1 MFIGVASVW
10 MGTHFGPG
18 VASGTQLNQYYVGFG
33 IPGIVM
39 TLVAMALLGFALYC
53 SMEFSRIYHAYDY
66 ESWVTKL
73 FGNKYVVILFDISFF
88 VTIISARGR
97 QPQRDC
103 HPASG
108 LLGHQLLGGRRHSH
122 SRLHAAVRLRR
133 GAGAQELGLHD
144 VRRRGRAAA
153 HHGAGHR
160 RRRRDLKGAVENQAA
175 NLGADMSASN
185 WLKALWQAIIYGS
198 FQATIVANIASVADT
213 LPDRRESRRS
223 AITGYIANTGLL
235 LILCMMLFSFTNV
248 YKVTEEALPFYSI
261 LARLNMGW
269 LTTVYIIVVFIAV
282 ISTVVGFA
290 FAGVARFGKYYRPQG
305 KKQLAHPVR
314 DAAFVLVLLAA
325 CAAISQVGI
334 YEPRQVRLLA
344 PRLHQPLRYHP
355 ARPDTRR
362 PQDKQEVP
370 QGAQHRRPG
379 HRLITKCFTSQI
391 CSKRESPPASSGG
404 LFARRA

>member
-1 MFIGVASVW
+1 MENTKKKGLPVFIGVASVW

-33 IPGIVM
+33 IPGIIM

-88 VTIISARGR
+88 VTIISAAGGSLN
-97 QPQRDC
+97 
-103 HPASG
+103 AIAT
-108 LLGHQLLGGRRHSH
+108 LLQDFWGINYWVGVGIVIVVSMLLCAFGAELVRKSSAYMMFVVVGV
-122 SRLHAAVRLRR
+122 LLLIMALVIAA
-133 GAGAQELGLHD
+133 GDA
-144 VRRRGRAAA
+144 
-153 HHGAGHR
+153 
-160 RRRRDLKGAVENQAA
+160 DLKGAVENQAA

-213 LPDRRESRRS
+213 LPDRRESRRA

-235 LILCMMLFSFTNV
+235 LVLCMMLFSFTNV
-248 YKVTEEALPFYSI
+248 YAVTNEALPFYSI

-290 FAGVARFGKYYRPQG
+290 FAGVARFGKYYRPTG
-305 KKQLAHPVR
+305 SKHLAHPLR
-314 DAAFVLVLLAA
+314 DALFVLVLLAA

-334 YEPRQVRLLA
+334 MNLVKYGYSLLGYINLFVIILPALIIGGRKISKKYLKEHNIDA
-344 PRLHQPLRYHP
+344 PGI
-355 ARPDTRR
+355 D
-362 PQDKQEVP
+362 
-370 QGAQHRRPG
+370 
-379 HRLITKCFTSQI
+379 
-391 CSKRESPPASSGG
+391 
-404 LFARRA
+404 

>member
-1 MFIGVASVW
+1 MENTKKKGLPVFIGVASVW

-88 VTIISARGR
+88 VTIISAAGGSLN
-97 QPQRDC
+97 
-103 HPASG
+103 AIAT
-108 LLGHQLLGGRRHSH
+108 LLQDFWGINYWVGVGIVIVISMLLCAFGAELVRKSSAYMMFVVVGV
-122 SRLHAAVRLRR
+122 LLLIMALVIAA
-133 GAGAQELGLHD
+133 GDA
-144 VRRRGRAAA
+144 
-153 HHGAGHR
+153 
-160 RRRRDLKGAVENQAA
+160 DLKGAVENQAA

-223 AITGYIANTGLL
+223 AITGYLANTLLL
-235 LILCMMLFSFTNV
+235 LILCTMLFSFTNV
-248 YKVTEEALPFYSI
+248 YEVTKEDLPFYSI

-334 YEPRQVRLLA
+334 MNLVKYGYSLLGYINLFVIILPALILGGRKISKKYLKEHNIDA
-344 PRLHQPLRYHP
+344 PG
-355 ARPDTRR
+355 
-362 PQDKQEVP
+362 V
-370 QGAQHRRPG
+370 
-379 HRLITKCFTSQI
+379 
-391 CSKRESPPASSGG
+391 
-404 LFARRA
+404 

>member
-1 MFIGVASVW
+1 MENTKKKGLPVFIGVASVW

-88 VTIISARGR
+88 VTIISAAGGSLN
-97 QPQRDC
+97 
-103 HPASG
+103 AIAT
-108 LLGHQLLGGRRHSH
+108 LLQDFWGINYWIGVGIVIVVSMLLCAFGAELVRKSSAYMMFVVVGV
-122 SRLHAAVRLRR
+122 LLLIMALVIAA
-133 GAGAQELGLHD
+133 GDA
-144 VRRRGRAAA
+144 
-153 HHGAGHR
+153 
-160 RRRRDLKGAVENQAA
+160 DLKGAVENQAA

-213 LPDRRESRRS
+213 LPDRRESKRS

-235 LILCMMLFSFTNV
+235 LVLCMMLFSFTNV

-334 YEPRQVRLLA
+334 MNLVKYGYSLLGYINLFVIILPALILGGRKISKKYLKEHNIDA
-344 PRLHQPLRYHP
+344 PG
-355 ARPDTRR
+355 
-362 PQDKQEVP
+362 V
-370 QGAQHRRPG
+370 
-379 HRLITKCFTSQI
+379 
-391 CSKRESPPASSGG
+391 
-404 LFARRA
+404 

>member
-1 MFIGVASVW
+1 MENTKKKGLPVFIGVASVW

-53 SMEFSRIYHAYDY
+53 SMEFSRLYHAYDY

-73 FGNKYVVILFDISFF
+73 FGNKYVVILFDLSFF
-88 VTIISARGR
+88 VTIISAAGGSLN
-97 QPQRDC
+97 
-103 HPASG
+103 AIA
-108 LLGHQLLGGRRHSH
+108 QLLQDFWGINYWIGVGIVIVVSMLLCAFGAELVRKS
-122 SRLHAAVRLRR
+122 SAYMMFVVVGVLLLIMALVIAA
-133 GAGAQELGLHD
+133 GDA
-144 VRRRGRAAA
+144 
-153 HHGAGHR
+153 
-160 RRRRDLKGAVENQAA
+160 DLKGAVENQAA

-223 AITGYIANTGLL
+223 AITGYLANTLLL
-235 LILCMMLFSFTNV
+235 LILCTMLFSFTNV
-248 YKVTEEALPFYSI
+248 YEVTKEDLPFYSI
-261 LARLNMGW
+261 LARLDMGW

-314 DAAFVLVLLAA
+314 DAIFVLVLLAA

-334 YEPRQVRLLA
+334 MKLVKYGYSLLGYINLPVIVLPALIIGGRKISRKYLKAHNVDA
-344 PRLHQPLRYHP
+344 PG
-355 ARPDTRR
+355 
-362 PQDKQEVP
+362 VP
-370 QGAQHRRPG
+370 GMD
-379 HRLITKCFTSQI
+379 
-391 CSKRESPPASSGG
+391 
-404 LFARRA
+404 

>member
-1 MFIGVASVW
+1 MENTKKKGLPVFIGVASVW

-88 VTIISARGR
+88 VTIISAAGGSLN
-97 QPQRDC
+97 
-103 HPASG
+103 AIAT
-108 LLGHQLLGGRRHSH
+108 LLQDFWGINYWVGVGIVIVVSMLLCAFGAELVRKSSAYMMFVVVGV
-122 SRLHAAVRLRR
+122 LLLIMALVIAA
-133 GAGAQELGLHD
+133 GDA
-144 VRRRGRAAA
+144 
-153 HHGAGHR
+153 
-160 RRRRDLKGAVENQAA
+160 DLKGAVENQAA

-213 LPDRRESRRS
+213 LPDRRESRRA

-235 LILCMMLFSFTNV
+235 LVLCMMLFSFTNV
-248 YKVTEEALPFYSI
+248 YAVTNEALPFYSI

-290 FAGVARFGKYYRPQG
+290 FAGVARFGKYYRPTG
-305 KKQLAHPVR
+305 KKHLAHPLR
-314 DAAFVLVLLAA
+314 DALFVLVLLAA

-334 YEPRQVRLLA
+334 MNLVKYGYSLLGYINLFVIILPALILGGRKISKKYLKEHNIDA
-344 PRLHQPLRYHP
+344 PGI
-355 ARPDTRR
+355 D
-362 PQDKQEVP
+362 
-370 QGAQHRRPG
+370 
-379 HRLITKCFTSQI
+379 
-391 CSKRESPPASSGG
+391 
-404 LFARRA
+404 

>member
-1 MFIGVASVW
+1 MENTKKKGLPVFIGVASVW

-88 VTIISARGR
+88 VTIISAAGGSLN
-97 QPQRDC
+97 
-103 HPASG
+103 AIAT
-108 LLGHQLLGGRRHSH
+108 LLQDFWGINYWVGVGIVIVVSMLLCAFGAELVRKSSAYMMFVVVGV
-122 SRLHAAVRLRR
+122 LLLIMALVIAA
-133 GAGAQELGLHD
+133 GDA
-144 VRRRGRAAA
+144 
-153 HHGAGHR
+153 
-160 RRRRDLKGAVENQAA
+160 DLKGAVENQAA

-213 LPDRRESRRS
+213 LPDRRESRRA

-235 LILCMMLFSFTNV
+235 LVLCMMLFSFTNV
-248 YKVTEEALPFYSI
+248 YAVTNEALPFYSI

-290 FAGVARFGKYYRPQG
+290 FAGVARFGKYYRPAG
-305 KKQLAHPVR
+305 KKHLAHPLR
-314 DAAFVLVLLAA
+314 DALFVLVLLAA

-334 YEPRQVRLLA
+334 MNIVKYGYQLLGYINLFVIVLPALIIGGRKISKKYLKEHNIDA
-344 PRLHQPLRYHP
+344 PGI
-355 ARPDTRR
+355 D
-362 PQDKQEVP
+362 
-370 QGAQHRRPG
+370 
-379 HRLITKCFTSQI
+379 
-391 CSKRESPPASSGG
+391 
-404 LFARRA
+404 

>member
-1 MFIGVASVW
+1 MENTKKKGLPVFIGVASVW

-88 VTIISARGR
+88 VTIISAAGGSLN
-97 QPQRDC
+97 
-103 HPASG
+103 AIAT
-108 LLGHQLLGGRRHSH
+108 LLQDFWGINYWVGVGIVIVVSMLLCAFGAELVRKSSAYMMFVVVGV
-122 SRLHAAVRLRR
+122 LLLIMALVIAA
-133 GAGAQELGLHD
+133 GDA
-144 VRRRGRAAA
+144 
-153 HHGAGHR
+153 
-160 RRRRDLKGAVENQAA
+160 DLKGAVENQAA

-213 LPDRRESRRS
+213 LPDRRESRRA

-235 LILCMMLFSFTNV
+235 LVLCMMLFSFTNV
-248 YKVTEEALPFYSI
+248 YAVTNEALPFYSI
-261 LARLNMGW
+261 LARLNMSW
-269 LTTVYIIVVFIAV
+269 LTVVYIIVVFIAV

-290 FAGVARFGKYYRPQG
+290 FAGVARFGKYYRPAG
-305 KKQLAHPVR
+305 KKHLAHPLR
-314 DAAFVLVLLAA
+314 DALFVLVLLAA

-334 YEPRQVRLLA
+334 MNLVKYGYSLLGYINLFVIILPALIIGGRKISKKYLKEHNIDA
-344 PRLHQPLRYHP
+344 PGI
-355 ARPDTRR
+355 D
-362 PQDKQEVP
+362 
-370 QGAQHRRPG
+370 
-379 HRLITKCFTSQI
+379 
-391 CSKRESPPASSGG
+391 
-404 LFARRA
+404 

>member
-1 MFIGVASVW
+1 MENTKKKGLPVFIGVASVW

-33 IPGIVM
+33 IPGIIM

-88 VTIISARGR
+88 VTIISAAGGSLN
-97 QPQRDC
+97 
-103 HPASG
+103 AIAT
-108 LLGHQLLGGRRHSH
+108 LLQDFWGINYWVGVGIVIVVSMLLCAFGAELVRKSSAYMMFVVVGV
-122 SRLHAAVRLRR
+122 LLLIMALVIAA
-133 GAGAQELGLHD
+133 GDA
-144 VRRRGRAAA
+144 
-153 HHGAGHR
+153 
-160 RRRRDLKGAVENQAA
+160 DLKGAVENQAA

-213 LPDRRESRRS
+213 LPDRRESRRA

-248 YKVTEEALPFYSI
+248 YAVTKEALPFYSI

-290 FAGVARFGKYYRPQG
+290 FAGVARFGKYYRPKG

-334 YEPRQVRLLA
+334 MNLVKYGYSLLGYINLFVIILPALILGGRKISKKYLKEHNIDA
-344 PRLHQPLRYHP
+344 PG
-355 ARPDTRR
+355 
-362 PQDKQEVP
+362 V
-370 QGAQHRRPG
+370 
-379 HRLITKCFTSQI
+379 
-391 CSKRESPPASSGG
+391 
-404 LFARRA
+404 

>member
-1 MFIGVASVW
+1 MENTKKKGLPVFIGVASVW

-33 IPGIVM
+33 IPGIIM

-53 SMEFSRIYHAYDY
+53 SMEFSRIYKAYDY

-73 FGNKYVVILFDISFF
+73 FNNKYVVILFDVSFF
-88 VTIISARGR
+88 VTIISAAGGSLN
-97 QPQRDC
+97 
-103 HPASG
+103 AIAT
-108 LLGHQLLGGRRHSH
+108 LLQDFWGINYWVGVGIVIVVSMLLCAFGAELVRKSSAYMMFVVVGV
-122 SRLHAAVRLRR
+122 LLLIMALVIAA
-133 GAGAQELGLHD
+133 GDA
-144 VRRRGRAAA
+144 
-153 HHGAGHR
+153 
-160 RRRRDLKGAVENQAA
+160 DLKGAVENQAA

-213 LPDRRESRRS
+213 LPDRRESRRA

-248 YKVTEEALPFYSI
+248 YAVTKEALPFYSI
-261 LARLNMGW
+261 LARMDMGW

-314 DAAFVLVLLAA
+314 DAAFVLVLLVA

-334 YEPRQVRLLA
+334 MNLVKYGYSLLGYINLFVIILPALILGGRKISKKYLKEHNIDA
-344 PRLHQPLRYHP
+344 PGI
-355 ARPDTRR
+355 D
-362 PQDKQEVP
+362 
-370 QGAQHRRPG
+370 
-379 HRLITKCFTSQI
+379 
-391 CSKRESPPASSGG
+391 
-404 LFARRA
+404 

>member
-1 MFIGVASVW
+1 MENTKKKGLPVFIGVASVW

-33 IPGIVM
+33 IPGIIM

-53 SMEFSRIYHAYDY
+53 SMEFSRIYKAYDY

-88 VTIISARGR
+88 VTIISAAGGSLN
-97 QPQRDC
+97 
-103 HPASG
+103 AIAT
-108 LLGHQLLGGRRHSH
+108 LLQDFWGINYWVGVGIVIVVSMLLCAFGAELVRKSSAYMMFVVVGV
-122 SRLHAAVRLRR
+122 LLLIMALVIAA
-133 GAGAQELGLHD
+133 GDA
-144 VRRRGRAAA
+144 
-153 HHGAGHR
+153 
-160 RRRRDLKGAVENQAA
+160 DLKGAVENQAA

-213 LPDRRESRRS
+213 LPDRRESRRA

-235 LILCMMLFSFTNV
+235 LVLCMMLFSFTNV
-248 YKVTEEALPFYSI
+248 YAVTNEALPFYSI

-290 FAGVARFGKYYRPQG
+290 FAGVARFGKYYRPTG
-305 KKQLAHPVR
+305 KKHLAHPLR
-314 DAAFVLVLLAA
+314 DALFVLVLLAA

-334 YEPRQVRLLA
+334 MNLVKYGYSLLGYINLFVIILPALILGGRKISKKYLKEHNIDA
-344 PRLHQPLRYHP
+344 PGI
-355 ARPDTRR
+355 D
-362 PQDKQEVP
+362 
-370 QGAQHRRPG
+370 
-379 HRLITKCFTSQI
+379 
-391 CSKRESPPASSGG
+391 
-404 LFARRA
+404 

>member
-1 MFIGVASVW
+1 MENTKKKGLPVFIGVASVW

-33 IPGIVM
+33 LPGIVM

-88 VTIISARGR
+88 VTIISAAGGSLN
-97 QPQRDC
+97 
-103 HPASG
+103 AIAT
-108 LLGHQLLGGRRHSH
+108 LLQDFWGINYWVGVGIVIVVSMLLCAFGAELVRKSSAYMMFVVVGV
-122 SRLHAAVRLRR
+122 LLLIMALVIAA
-133 GAGAQELGLHD
+133 GDA
-144 VRRRGRAAA
+144 
-153 HHGAGHR
+153 
-160 RRRRDLKGAVENQAA
+160 DLKGAVENQAA

-334 YEPRQVRLLA
+334 MNLVKYGYSLLGYINLFVIILPALILGGRKISKKYLKEHNIDA
-344 PRLHQPLRYHP
+344 PGI
-355 ARPDTRR
+355 D
-362 PQDKQEVP
+362 
-370 QGAQHRRPG
+370 
-379 HRLITKCFTSQI
+379 
-391 CSKRESPPASSGG
+391 
-404 LFARRA
+404 

>member
-1 MFIGVASVW
+1 MENTKKKGLPVFIGVASVW

-33 IPGIVM
+33 IPGIIM

-53 SMEFSRIYHAYDY
+53 SMEFSRIYKAYDY

-73 FGNKYVVILFDISFF
+73 FNNKYVVILFDVSFF
-88 VTIISARGR
+88 VTIISAAGGSLN
-97 QPQRDC
+97 
-103 HPASG
+103 AIAT
-108 LLGHQLLGGRRHSH
+108 LLQDFWGINYWVGVGIVIVVSMLLCAFGAELVRKSSAYMMFVVVGV
-122 SRLHAAVRLRR
+122 LLLIMALVIAA
-133 GAGAQELGLHD
+133 GDA
-144 VRRRGRAAA
+144 
-153 HHGAGHR
+153 
-160 RRRRDLKGAVENQAA
+160 DLKGAVETQAA

-213 LPDRRESRRS
+213 LPDRRESRRA

-235 LILCMMLFSFTNV
+235 LVLCMMLFSFTNV
-248 YKVTEEALPFYSI
+248 YAVTNEALPFYSI

-290 FAGVARFGKYYRPQG
+290 FAGVARFGKYYRPTG
-305 KKQLAHPVR
+305 SKHLAHPLR
-314 DAAFVLVLLAA
+314 DALFVLVLLAA

-334 YEPRQVRLLA
+334 MNLVKYGYSLLGYINLFVIILPALILGGRKISKKYLKEHNIDA
-344 PRLHQPLRYHP
+344 PGI
-355 ARPDTRR
+355 D
-362 PQDKQEVP
+362 
-370 QGAQHRRPG
+370 
-379 HRLITKCFTSQI
+379 
-391 CSKRESPPASSGG
+391 
-404 LFARRA
+404 

>member
-1 MFIGVASVW
+1 MENTKKKGLPVFIGVASVW

-33 IPGIVM
+33 IPGIIM

-88 VTIISARGR
+88 VTIISAAGGSLN
-97 QPQRDC
+97 
-103 HPASG
+103 AIAT
-108 LLGHQLLGGRRHSH
+108 LLQDFWGINYWVGVGIVIVVSMLLCAFGAELVRKSSAYMMFVVVGV
-122 SRLHAAVRLRR
+122 LLLIMALVIAA
-133 GAGAQELGLHD
+133 GDA
-144 VRRRGRAAA
+144 
-153 HHGAGHR
+153 
-160 RRRRDLKGAVENQAA
+160 DLKGAVENQAA

-223 AITGYIANTGLL
+223 AITGYLANTLLL

-248 YKVTEEALPFYSI
+248 YEVTKEDLPFYSI

-314 DAAFVLVLLAA
+314 DAIFVLVLLAA

-334 YEPRQVRLLA
+334 MNLVKYGYSLLGYINLFVIILPALILGGRKISKKYLKEHNIDA
-344 PRLHQPLRYHP
+344 PGI
-355 ARPDTRR
+355 D
-362 PQDKQEVP
+362 
-370 QGAQHRRPG
+370 
-379 HRLITKCFTSQI
+379 
-391 CSKRESPPASSGG
+391 
-404 LFARRA
+404 

>member
-1 MFIGVASVW
+1 MENTKKKGLPVFIGVASVW

-88 VTIISARGR
+88 VTIISAAGGSLN
-97 QPQRDC
+97 
-103 HPASG
+103 AIAT
-108 LLGHQLLGGRRHSH
+108 LLQDFWGINYWVGVGIVIVVSMLLCAFGAELVRKSSAYMMFVVVGV
-122 SRLHAAVRLRR
+122 LLLIMALVIAA
-133 GAGAQELGLHD
+133 GDA
-144 VRRRGRAAA
+144 
-153 HHGAGHR
+153 
-160 RRRRDLKGAVENQAA
+160 DLKGAVENQAA

-223 AITGYIANTGLL
+223 AITGYLANTLLL

-248 YKVTEEALPFYSI
+248 YEVTKEDLPFYSI
-261 LARLNMGW
+261 LARLDMGW

-334 YEPRQVRLLA
+334 MNLVKYGYSLLGYINLPVIILPALIIGGRKISKKYLKEHNIDA
-344 PRLHQPLRYHP
+344 PGI
-355 ARPDTRR
+355 D
-362 PQDKQEVP
+362 
-370 QGAQHRRPG
+370 
-379 HRLITKCFTSQI
+379 
-391 CSKRESPPASSGG
+391 
-404 LFARRA
+404 

>member
-1 MFIGVASVW
+1 MENTKKKGLPVFIGVASVW

-88 VTIISARGR
+88 VTIISAAGGSLN
-97 QPQRDC
+97 
-103 HPASG
+103 AIAT
-108 LLGHQLLGGRRHSH
+108 LLQDFWGINYWVGVGIVIVVSMLLCAFGAELVRKSSAYMMFVVVGV
-122 SRLHAAVRLRR
+122 LLLIMALVIAA
-133 GAGAQELGLHD
+133 GDA
-144 VRRRGRAAA
+144 
-153 HHGAGHR
+153 
-160 RRRRDLKGAVENQAA
+160 DLKGAVENQAA

-213 LPDRRESRRS
+213 LPDRRESRRA

-248 YKVTEEALPFYSI
+248 YAVTKEALPFYSI
-261 LARLNMGW
+261 LARMDMGW

-314 DAAFVLVLLAA
+314 DAAFVLVLLVA

-334 YEPRQVRLLA
+334 MNLVKYGYSLLGYINLFVIILPALIIGGRKISKKYLKEHNIDA
-344 PRLHQPLRYHP
+344 PGI
-355 ARPDTRR
+355 D
-362 PQDKQEVP
+362 
-370 QGAQHRRPG
+370 
-379 HRLITKCFTSQI
+379 
-391 CSKRESPPASSGG
+391 
-404 LFARRA
+404 

>member
-1 MFIGVASVW
+1 MENTKKKGLPVFIGVASVW

-33 IPGIVM
+33 IPGIIM

-53 SMEFSRIYHAYDY
+53 SMEFSRIYKAYDY

-73 FGNKYVVILFDISFF
+73 FNNKYVVILFDISFF
-88 VTIISARGR
+88 VTIISAAGGSLN
-97 QPQRDC
+97 
-103 HPASG
+103 AIAT
-108 LLGHQLLGGRRHSH
+108 LLQDFWGINYWVGVGIVIVVSMLLCAFGAELVRKSSAYMMFVVVGV
-122 SRLHAAVRLRR
+122 LLLIMALVIAA
-133 GAGAQELGLHD
+133 GDA
-144 VRRRGRAAA
+144 
-153 HHGAGHR
+153 
-160 RRRRDLKGAVENQAA
+160 DLKGAVENQAA

-213 LPDRRESRRS
+213 LPDRRESRRA

-235 LILCMMLFSFTNV
+235 LVLCMMLFSFTNV
-248 YKVTEEALPFYSI
+248 YAVTNEALPFYSI

-314 DAAFVLVLLAA
+314 DAIFVLVLLAA

-334 YEPRQVRLLA
+334 MNLVKYGYSLLGYINLFVIILPALILGGRKISKKYLKEHNIDA
-344 PRLHQPLRYHP
+344 PGI
-355 ARPDTRR
+355 D
-362 PQDKQEVP
+362 
-370 QGAQHRRPG
+370 
-379 HRLITKCFTSQI
+379 
-391 CSKRESPPASSGG
+391 
-404 LFARRA
+404 

>member
-1 MFIGVASVW
+1 MENTKKKGLPVFIGVASVW

-88 VTIISARGR
+88 VTIISAAGGSLN
-97 QPQRDC
+97 
-103 HPASG
+103 AIAT
-108 LLGHQLLGGRRHSH
+108 LLQDFWGINYWVGVGIVIVVSMLLCAFGAELVRKSSAYMMFVVVGV
-122 SRLHAAVRLRR
+122 LLLIMALVIAA
-133 GAGAQELGLHD
+133 GDA
-144 VRRRGRAAA
+144 
-153 HHGAGHR
+153 
-160 RRRRDLKGAVENQAA
+160 DLKGAVENQAA

-213 LPDRRESRRS
+213 LPDRRESRRA

-248 YKVTEEALPFYSI
+248 YAVTKEALPFYSI

-269 LTTVYIIVVFIAV
+269 LTTVYIVVVFIAV

-334 YEPRQVRLLA
+334 MNLVKYGYSLLGYINLFVIILPALIIGGRKISKKYLKEHNIDA
-344 PRLHQPLRYHP
+344 PGI
-355 ARPDTRR
+355 D
-362 PQDKQEVP
+362 
-370 QGAQHRRPG
+370 
-379 HRLITKCFTSQI
+379 
-391 CSKRESPPASSGG
+391 
-404 LFARRA
+404 

>member
-1 MFIGVASVW
+1 MENTKKKGLPVFIGVASVW

-33 IPGIVM
+33 IPGIIM

-53 SMEFSRIYHAYDY
+53 SMEFSRIYKAYDY

-73 FGNKYVVILFDISFF
+73 FNNKYVVILFDVSFF
-88 VTIISARGR
+88 VTIISAAGGSLN
-97 QPQRDC
+97 
-103 HPASG
+103 AIAT
-108 LLGHQLLGGRRHSH
+108 LLQDFWGINYWVGVGIVIGVSMLLCAFGAELVRKSSAYMMFVVVGV
-122 SRLHAAVRLRR
+122 LLLIMALVIAA
-133 GAGAQELGLHD
+133 GDA
-144 VRRRGRAAA
+144 
-153 HHGAGHR
+153 
-160 RRRRDLKGAVENQAA
+160 DLKGAVENQAA

-213 LPDRRESRRS
+213 LPDRRESRRA

-235 LILCMMLFSFTNV
+235 LVLCMMLFSFTNV
-248 YKVTEEALPFYSI
+248 YAVTNEALPFYSI

-290 FAGVARFGKYYRPQG
+290 FAGVARFGKYYRPTG
-305 KKQLAHPVR
+305 KKHLAHPLR
-314 DAAFVLVLLAA
+314 DALFVLVLLAA

-334 YEPRQVRLLA
+334 MNLVKYGYSLLGYINLFVIILPALILGGRKISKKYLKEHNIDA
-344 PRLHQPLRYHP
+344 PGI
-355 ARPDTRR
+355 D
-362 PQDKQEVP
+362 
-370 QGAQHRRPG
+370 
-379 HRLITKCFTSQI
+379 
-391 CSKRESPPASSGG
+391 
-404 LFARRA
+404 